1 MLYNDLTEQT
11 KAHNKRVRVRYK
23 LSLSESY
30 ETVFDWGLLRVLV
43 DDLYRRFFL
52 YYLTHKR
59 SSKHVYCIM

>member
-30 ETVFDWGLLRVLV
+30 ETVFD
-43 DDLYRRFFL
+43 
-52 YYLTHKR
+52 
-59 SSKHVYCIM
+59 

>member
-43 DDLYRRFFL
+43 DDLYRRFFFIL
-52 YYLTHKR
+52 SHTQTFK
-59 SSKHVYCIM
+59 